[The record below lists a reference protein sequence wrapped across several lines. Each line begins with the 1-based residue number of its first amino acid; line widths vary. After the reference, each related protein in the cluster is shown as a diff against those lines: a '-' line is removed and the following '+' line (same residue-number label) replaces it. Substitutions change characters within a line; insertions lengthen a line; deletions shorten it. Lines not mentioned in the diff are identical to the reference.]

1 MPRFN
6 PDKITKLISEMRKS
20 VDHLKNLRS
29 LNKDS
34 FLGDPD
40 KIGSAKYHFIVSI
53 ESGIDI
59 CNHII
64 SQNGYR
70 TPDDYADTFQVL
82 AEKGAFDSEF
92 AGTLK
97 EMAKFRNRLV
107 HLYLEIDDGQVY
119 EILQNRLED
128 FKNFLHNIAVFLEFE
143 KL

>member
-20 VDHLKNLRS
+20 VDHLQTLRS
-29 LNKDS
+29 LSKEF
-34 FLGDPD
+34 FLDDPD

-53 ESGIDI
+53 ESAIDI
-59 CNHII
+59 SNHII

-70 TPDDYADTFQVL
+70 TPDDYADTFKVL
-82 AEKGAFDSEF
+82 AEKGVFESAFTD
-92 AGTLK
+92 TLK

-107 HLYLEIDDGQVY
+107 HLYWEIDDSQVH
-119 EILQNRLED
+119 EILQNRLND
-128 FKNFLHNIAVFLEFE
+128 FKLFLDSIAAFLEFE

>member
-6 PDKITKLISEMRKS
+6 PDKISILISEMRRS
-20 VDHLKNLRS
+20 VNHLKTLRS

-34 FLGDPD
+34 FLSDPD

-70 TPDDYADTFQVL
+70 APEDYADTFQVL
-82 AEKGAFDSEF
+82 SENGAFDSEF
-92 AGTLK
+92 ADTLK

-107 HLYLEIDDGQVY
+107 HLYLKIDDGQVY
-119 EILQNRLED
+119 EILQDRLED
-128 FKNFLHNIAVFLEFE
+128 FKKFLNSIALFLEFE